1 MSTHYTL
8 SLKKK
13 SIELSPPELPNTG
26 KQEWLTLTKWLSGNL
41 QEILNRVD
49 VVPSDL
55 EEIRLRIGQ
64 PLLLKASE
72 QDIFLDSCGQRTS
85 QAKAYRIRQSDITET
100 LERMTNSSIYAV
112 NEKLKQGFLILPG
125 GHRVGVAGQVIMQGD
140 ELQTIKNISAVNFR
154 LAKAIKGRAIEVL
167 PFLLETGSLKHTLII
182 SAPRAGKTTFLRDLI
197 CLLSKGVPKLGL
209 KGLTVG
215 VVDERGELAGMW
227 QGIPSFDLGPRTD
240 VLDSCSKAKGIGM
253 LVRAMAPDV
262 IAVDEL
268 GHSEDVLAVADALR
282 TGVKILGT
290 AHAES
295 LEEACKRPT
304 LKELL
309 QQQFIERIVVL
320 SRKRG
325 PGTVEGVFRPDN
337 GCIFK
342 TSDLRPE
349 LLNNS

>member
-1 MSTHYTL
+1 MNYTL

-13 SIELSPPELPNTG
+13 TIEPPLPESINTG
-26 KQEWLTLTKWLSGNL
+26 KEWPILTKWLSDNL
-41 QEILNRVD
+41 REILNGVSSVD
-49 VVPSDL
+49 PSDI

-72 QDIFLDSCGQRTS
+72 QDIFLDICGQQTS
-85 QAKAYRIRQSDITET
+85 PAKSYRIRQSDLTET

-112 NEKLKQGFLILPG
+112 NEKLKQGFLTLPG
-125 GHRVGVAGQVIMQGD
+125 GHRVGVAGQVIMQGE
-140 ELQTIKNISAVNFR
+140 ELQTIKNISAINFR
-154 LAKAIKGRAIEVL
+154 LAKEIKGRAIDVL
-167 PFLLETGSLKHTLII
+167 PLLMEAGGLLKHTLIL

-197 CLLSKGVPKLGL
+197 CLLSKGVPKLGF

-240 VLDSCSKAKGIGM
+240 VLDSCSKARGIGM

-304 LKELL
+304 LKLL
-309 QQQFIERIVVL
+309 LKQQFFERIIVL

-325 PGTVEGVFRPDN
+325 PGTVEGVFDPDTGRN
-337 GCIFK
+337 LK
-342 TSDLRPE
+342 TSDLMPE
-349 LLNNS
+349 LINYS